1 MKLFNKNDSEKNVNK
16 SKTINELEN
25 AVKLIIPEKLKQIK
39 VTTKNVV
46 KYLDKIDDKKKN
58 VVVPRKIAKSLNK
71 LANKKHPKDENSKL
85 INTKDYILE
94 IRNATKYYVTGNV
107 INKVLDN
114 VSLDIKKGE
123 LLLIFGVSGGGKST
137 LLNIISGLDRPNSGD
152 VIVCNHN
159 LPYLSNHNLTIF
171 RRDHVSFIFQ
181 SYNLLDNLNA
191 YDNAESGAYLQK
203 DLSKK
208 IDIKELFEKFDLT
221 EQMYKFPT
229 QMSGGQQQRVSI
241 IRALAKNADIVFAD
255 EPTGALDP
263 STTNIV
269 LNTLY
274 EINKKYG
281 TTVIMVSH
289 DSRIKPMADRIITIA
304 NGKIENIH
312 VNEKSLDPK
321 DFYNYD

>member
-1 MKLFNKNDSEKNVNK
+1 MKKIK
-16 SKTINELEN
+16 KTIKTNTSN
-25 AVKLIIPEKLKQIK
+25 YKLLNIPTNLKKYKINSS
-39 VTTKNVV
+39 NVCDF
-46 KYLDKIDDKKKN
+46 LDKIDQEKRNIIVSK
-58 VVVPRKIAKSLNK
+58 KIAKCLN
-71 LANKKHPKDENSKL
+71 LSGNKKHKTNKKNNRAKL
-85 INTKDYILE
+85 KNKPDSIIE
-94 IRNATKYYVTGNV
+94 IKNVTKYYVTGQLV
-107 INKVLDN
+107 NKVLDN

-123 LLLIFGVSGGGKST
+123 LILIFGVSGGGKST
-137 LLNIISGLDRPNSGD
+137 LLNLISGLDRPNSGD
-152 VIVCNHN
+152 IIACNKN
-159 LPYLSNHNLTIF
+159 LPFLPNYKLTLF

-191 YDNAESGAYLQK
+191 YDNAETGAYLQK
-203 DLSKK
+203 DQRKK
-208 IDIKELFEKFDLT
+208 VDITKLFEEFELKD
-221 EQMYKFPT
+221 QMNKFPS

-274 EINKKYG
+274 NINKNNK

-289 DSRIKPMADRIITIA
+289 DSKIKPMADRIITIA

-312 VNEKSLDPK
+312 VNENPLHPK
-321 DFYNYD
+321 DFYIHTK